1 MVEPA
6 LPMMNPS
13 STWAVLQKL
22 INSSAPFRPQLEEIY
37 TQLPATV
44 CRRRTHCCSLLP
56 EMTLLEAL
64 QAIAYLVRLPEDLRK
79 DLLERI
85 LLYFFLNPVE
95 IRTCPFLQDRDCL
108 IYRVRFFGCRAY
120 GLWSKD
126 YYEEWS
132 RENRRSKDPL
142 QQEWKKLGVS
152 LPAEVSHFQVPYCT
166 RVKPEP
172 PAASNDQ
179 VLFHLSERI
188 ENLSRKL
195 GPRHREFREQTF
207 SDLSFFLAGLQF
219 GTLEAVRLKFFIVRD
234 IIRTGDR
241 SRLDGLLNQL
251 TDPFSKEP
259 KGTDSLLAQGR

>member
-132 RENRRSKDPL
+132 RENRQSKDPL

-152 LPAEVSHFQVPYCT
+152 LPAEVSHFQVPYCH

-188 ENLSRKL
+188 ENLSWEL
-195 GPRHREFREQTF
+195 GPQHREFREQTF

-234 IIRTGDR
+234 MIQKGDR
-241 SRLDGLLNQL
+241 SRLDGVLNQL
-251 TDPFSKEP
+251 TDPFPKEP